1 MDIKIGLLFSTT
13 GTMSVTEEGQYK
25 AALLA
30 INEINDSGGIMGR
43 KLTPVHRNICSDPL
57 IAAKETESLLNEGI
71 NLLVGLYTSASRKS
85 VLPVIDKY
93 DCLLFYPTQYEGE
106 EQHPNIFYC
115 GPLPNQLLLDYIPWI
130 TQNLGKTFHLIGS
143 DYIYPR
149 EMNKLIYQLT
159 ESNGGSVVNES
170 YIPLG
175 ETMFSNEIKKIQQK
189 RPDVIFSTLVGG
201 SAVAF
206 YKEYYKSNL
215 QVPIASTI
223 TAETEVCALPTK
235 YMVGHYSCFPYFNS
249 IESKENKELKQKFK
263 ANYGT
268 EMISSAMENAYNSV
282 HLMAKALKIANCLD
296 VHLIKK
302 NIAGLTFQ
310 APQGEI
316 IFDQYNQHLWL
327 HSRIGQV
334 KDNGTFQIIWESNK
348 PLKPLPF
355 SVQSENLGYLD
366 KNFEESLAENTQL
379 IHELKKATSFFPHPI
394 IFFDSSGMMLDI
406 FDSNLK
412 DFFKTE
418 QFEFGLLVWTN
429 KFLKNSG
436 ITKAFLEKEISF
448 SVGSEHENQFLKD
461 WITFGI
467 PIKNKNKFYGV
478 LGVFINNMSDFNLE
492 FYSTLIHAL
501 QIVTQNCID
510 IIDKTKDSIFLYELL
525 NDISNHFEQALLV
538 KKGGNLLFKNNKAEQ
553 LINAKNELILNL
565 YRENFDDIT
574 HFKRQSYMSESRKNF
589 NVEIIPAH
597 DYRYVYIK
605 ELEQNKRNLK
615 KNQQK
620 RSLLLEDIIGTNPRF
635 LDAVSHAQ
643 TASKNSANVLILG
656 ESGTGKEVFAR
667 AIHNES
673 SRKDKP
679 FIAINCAAINE
690 NLLTSE
696 LFGYVEGAFTGAK
709 KGGSPGKFEQANEGT
724 LFLDEIGD
732 THPDLQATLLRVL
745 QEKEITRVGGH
756 KTIPIDVRIIAATNK
771 NLSQEIA
778 YKGSF
783 RSDLYYRLNV
793 FTIELIPLKDR
804 KDDIHELANHF
815 LLEFATKESGTIKII
830 SNEALNCLKKHDWP
844 GNIRELRNVIER
856 AYYLSE
862 LEEEILIDHLPRSI
876 YSSSIQEHT
885 TLVQQD
891 SIKSVEDIKRL
902 NQIEEREKILNT
914 LIEFKG
920 NISKSSQHL
929 GVSRNTLYKKIK
941 EYNLNI

>member
-30 INEINDSGGIMGR
+30 INEINESGGVWGR
-43 KLTPVHRNICSDPL
+43 KLTPVHRDICSDPH
-57 IAAKETESLLNEGI
+57 IAAREVESLLNEGI

-93 DCLLFYPTQYEGE
+93 DCLLFYPTQYEGG
-106 EQHPNIFYC
+106 EQHPNILYC
-115 GPLPNQLLLDYIPWI
+115 GPLPNQLLLHYIPWI
-130 TQNLGKTFHLIGS
+130 TQNLGKTFHLVGS

-149 EMNKLIYQLT
+149 EMNKFIYQLVKA
-159 ESNGGSVVNES
+159 NGGSVVNES
-170 YIPLG
+170 YFSLG
-175 ETMFSNEIKKIQQK
+175 ESEFSKEIKNIQQK

-206 YKEYYKSNL
+206 YKEHYKANM

-249 IESKENKELKQKFK
+249 VEGKENRTLKQKFK

-268 EMISSAMENAYNSV
+268 DIISSAMENAYNSV
-282 HLMAKALKIANCLD
+282 HLMAKALIKANSLD
-296 VHLIKK
+296 VHLIRK

-310 APQGEI
+310 APQGKI

-355 SVQSENLGYLD
+355 SVNSENLGYLD
-366 KNFEESLAENTQL
+366 KNFEESLAKNTPL
-379 IHELKKATSFFPHPI
+379 IHELKKATCFFPHPI
-394 IFFDSSGMMLDI
+394 TFFDSSGMMLDI

-412 DFFKTE
+412 DVFKTE
-418 QFEFGLLVWTN
+418 RFEPGILVWTE

-436 ITKAFLEKEISF
+436 ITKAFLEKEVSF
-448 SVGSEHENQFLKD
+448 SVGSEHESTLLKD

-478 LGVFINNMSDFNLE
+478 LGVFINNISDFNLE
-492 FYSTLIHAL
+492 FLSPLINAL
-501 QIVTQNCID
+501 DIVTRNCID
-510 IIDKTKDSIFLYELL
+510 IIDKTKEAIFLYELL
-525 NDISNHFEQALLV
+525 NDVSNHLDKALLV
-538 KKGGNLLFKNNKAEQ
+538 KKSENLLFKNNKAEQ
-553 LINAKNELILNL
+553 LINAKNDLVLSL
-565 YRENFDDIT
+565 YRENFDEVTRI
-574 HFKRQSYMSESRKNF
+574 KRQRYMNDSRKNF
-589 NVEIIPAH
+589 NVEIIPVH

-605 ELEQNKRNLK
+605 ELKQNKHGK
-615 KNQQK
+615 KLHQQK
-620 RSLLLEDIIGTNPRF
+620 SPLLLQDIVGKNPRF
-635 LDAVSHAQ
+635 LDAISQARTVSR
-643 TASKNSANVLILG
+643 NSANVLILG

-673 SRKDKP
+673 IRKNKP

-690 NLLTSE
+690 NLLSSE

-709 KGGSPGKFEQANEGT
+709 KGGSPGKFEQANGGT

-732 THPDLQATLLRVL
+732 MHPDLQATLLRVL

-756 KTIPIDVRIIAATNK
+756 ATIPIDVRIIAATNK

-793 FTIELIPLKDR
+793 FTIELIPLKER
-804 KDDIHELANHF
+804 KDDIHDLVNHF
-815 LLEFATKESGTIKII
+815 LIEFSSKESGEIKKI
-830 SNEALNCLKKHDWP
+830 SNEALHYLKNYDWP

-862 LEEEILIDHLPRSI
+862 SDEEILIEHLPHSI
-876 YSSSIQEHT
+876 YSSSLQEDT
-885 TLVQQD
+885 PIFQED
-891 SIKSVEDIKRL
+891 SIKSMDDIKKL
-902 NQIEEREKILNT
+902 NQIQEREKILKT
-914 LIEFKG
+914 LIKFKG
-920 NISKSSQHL
+920 NISKSSKHL
-929 GVSRNTLYKKIK
+929 QMSRNTLYKKLK
-941 EYNLNI
+941 EYHLNF